1 MGKSPGKEW
10 QKMTNTQRKETD
22 KTERADLS
30 GVQNTSRNEDLTMI
44 DLNYTGFGPPELQEK
59 STVRKQTHE
68 TTPKIVKERSII
80 PLTPDLNTPNDLSPP
95 GHEH

>member
-1 MGKSPGKEW
+1 MGKSPEKEW
-10 QKMTNTQRKETD
+10 QKKSNTQRKETD

-68 TTPKIVKERSII
+68 TTPKIV
-80 PLTPDLNTPNDLSPP
+80 
-95 GHEH
+95 